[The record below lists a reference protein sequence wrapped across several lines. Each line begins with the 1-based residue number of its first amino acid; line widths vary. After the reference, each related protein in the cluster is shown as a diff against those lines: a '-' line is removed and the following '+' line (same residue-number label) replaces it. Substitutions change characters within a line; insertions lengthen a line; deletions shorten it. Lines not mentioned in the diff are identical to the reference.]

1 MTCYS
6 AIPDAVA
13 PSRFVRHGRLI
24 LDFTKGPD
32 ANTYLSHQHGS
43 YPFHI
48 CRAQYLDAT
57 PRGMATLYMQSCSGG
72 IFRGDDLAV
81 QVSAS
86 QAAEAHLTTQASTIV
101 HCTNGVTARQ
111 HVHLNIQDGSYLEYC
126 PEPTILFPGAGF
138 CNSVEIKMGSDSAV
152 LLWESFLFHA
162 PEHIPGTFDVLETTA
177 TVKDTCGKVLALDRM
192 VVDGDTF
199 LQADVG
205 GMNGMSCLATV
216 MFIAPDSDCLALM
229 DQARIVVQRAPAAYA
244 AVSQLPDRCGFWSR
258 IIAPDPICMR
268 SALAAVW
275 HAIRLDRYRHAP
287 AMRKK

>member
-6 AIPDAVA
+6 AIPDAAA
-13 PSRFVRHGRLI
+13 PNRFVRHGRLS

-32 ANTYLSHQHGS
+32 ANTYLSHQHGT

-57 PRGMATLYMQSCSGG
+57 PKGMATLYMQSCSGG

-81 QVSAS
+81 QVTAS

-111 HVHLNIQDGSYLEYC
+111 HVHLNAQDGSYLEYC

-138 CNSVEIKMGSDSAV
+138 CNSVEIKIDSDSEI
-152 LLWESFLFHA
+152 LMWESFLFHA
-162 PEHIPGTFDVLETTA
+162 PEHIPGTFAVLETTA
-177 TVKDTCGKVLALDRM
+177 TVKDTRGKVLALDRM

-216 MFIAPDSDCLALM
+216 MFIAPHSDCLALM
-229 DQARIVVQRAPAAYA
+229 DQARIVVERVPAAYA

-258 IIAPDPICMR
+258 IMAPDPICMR
-268 SALAAVW
+268 AALDAIW
-275 HAIRLDRYRHAP
+275 HAIRLDRYQHAP
-287 AMRKK
+287 SRRKK

>member
-6 AIPDAVA
+6 AIPDAA
-13 PSRFVRHGRLI
+13 PNRFVRHGRLS

-32 ANTYLSHQHGS
+32 ANTYLRHQHGT

-48 CRAQYLDAT
+48 CRAQYLDAA
-57 PRGMATLYMQSCSGG
+57 PKGMATLYMQSCSGG

-111 HVHLNIQDGSYLEYC
+111 HAHLNAQDGSYLEYC
-126 PEPTILFPGAGF
+126 PEPTILFPGAGL
-138 CNSVEIKMGSDSAV
+138 CNSVEIKIDSDSEV
-152 LLWESFLFHA
+152 LMWESFLFHA
-162 PEHIPGTFDVLETTA
+162 PEHIPGTFAVLETTA
-177 TVKDTCGKVLALDRM
+177 TVKDMQGTVLALDRM

-199 LQADVG
+199 LRADVG

-229 DQARIVVQRAPAAYA
+229 DQARIVVERVPAAYA

-268 SALAAVW
+268 AVLDAIW
-275 HAIRLDRYRHAP
+275 HAIRLDRYQHAP

>member
-6 AIPDAVA
+6 AIPDAA
-13 PSRFVRHGRLI
+13 ASNRFVRHGRLS

-32 ANTYLSHQHGS
+32 ANTYLSHQHGT

-57 PRGMATLYMQSCSGG
+57 PKGMATLYMQSCSGG

-81 QVSAS
+81 QVTAS

-111 HVHLNIQDGSYLEYC
+111 HVHLNAQDGAYLEYC
-126 PEPTILFPGAGF
+126 PEPTILFPGAGLQ
-138 CNSVEIKMGSDSAV
+138 NSVDIKMGSDSEV
-152 LLWESFLFHA
+152 LMWESFLFHA
-162 PEHIPGTFDVLETTA
+162 PEHMPGTFAVLETTA
-177 TVKDTCGKVLALDRM
+177 TVKDMRGKLLALDRM

-216 MFIAPDSDCLALM
+216 MFIAPDSDRLALM
-229 DQARIVVQRAPAAYA
+229 DQARMVVERVPAAYA
-244 AVSQLPDRCGFWSR
+244 AVSQLPDSCGFWSR
-258 IIAPDPICMR
+258 IMAPDPICMR
-268 SALAAVW
+268 AALDAIW
-275 HAIRLDRYRHAP
+275 HAIRLDRYQHAP